1 MSPGNAHEIR
11 RLLKGQ
17 RLAAL
22 ATLHDGR
29 PYCSMVAF
37 VAEPDFGGLLLHL
50 SRLAAHTRH
59 LLGNP
64 NCSLLISAPETPEID
79 DIQTLP
85 RITLTGHV
93 NLIERGTE
101 TWKITREAYV
111 AHLPASAV
119 RFSLGDFEL
128 FRFVPEAGRFVGG
141 FARTVNLDG
150 DSLRSLAN
158 PAQAD
163 AD

>member
-1 MSPGNAHEIR
+1 MSPDDAHEIS

-22 ATLHDGR
+22 ATLNEEQ
-29 PYCSMVAF
+29 PFCSMVAF
-37 VAEPDFGGLLLHL
+37 VAEAGFGGLLLHL

-64 NCSLLISAPETPEID
+64 RCSLLISTPETPEID

-85 RITLTGHV
+85 RITLTGRV
-93 NLIERGTE
+93 ELIERGADA
-101 TWKITREAYV
+101 WQLARDAYV
-111 AHLPASAV
+111 AHLPASDM

-128 FRFVPEAGRFVGG
+128 FRFVPETGRFVGG
-141 FARTVNLDG
+141 FARTVNLDAG
-150 DSLRSLAN
+150 LLRNLAN
-158 PAQAD
+158 LTQAD